1 MSELNT
7 EEIINIVIL
16 DRITEVLQLR
26 ETDDPDS
33 TRAEVIFDLHRIR
46 NMLAHNM
53 GAADADAARDVVART
68 MRLLTEL
75 RDLELT
81 SLGAANARHIR
92 SHAAADRVADVLTR
106 HVEGEDRLAQGIPA
120 PSIGR
125 VTRRELDI
133 LKALCTP
140 VMTPGAPYVAPA
152 TVREIAAALGIP
164 EAVVNQHLL
173 RLYEKFR
180 ISGGLNRR
188 IRLANEVV
196 ALGLVQAKDQL
207 TAPGNNESGPL
218 PPAVPELTRRELDVL
233 VSLCRPTL
241 TSDAFVAPATA
252 REIAAGR
259 LAGLGT

>member
-16 DRITEVLQLR
+16 DRITEVLHLR
-26 ETDDPDS
+26 ETDDPDN
-33 TRAEVIFDLHRIR
+33 TRAEVISDLHRIR

-53 GAADADAARDVVART
+53 GAADVDADAARDVVART

-81 SLGAANARHIR
+81 SLGAANARQIR

-120 PSIGR
+120 PPIGR

-140 VMTPGAPYVAPA
+140 VMTPGAPFVAPA
-152 TVREIAAALGIP
+152 TAREIAAALGIP

-180 ISGGLNRR
+180 VSGGLNRR

-196 ALGLVQAKDQL
+196 ALGLVQAKDQ
-207 TAPGNNESGPL
+207 
-218 PPAVPELTRRELDVL
+218 PAAVG
-233 VSLCRPTL
+233 S
-241 TSDAFVAPATA
+241 
-252 REIAAGR
+252 
-259 LAGLGT
+259 